1 MLMEQTI
8 DKLNQMKLFG
18 MVSELS
24 RQINMPDISSLSFE
38 ERFSLLVDV
47 EVTSRENRRLR
58 RLLANAHLRENA
70 CIEDIDFRKDRGLDR
85 GFILSL
91 AACSWIE
98 KHYNILIT
106 GPTGVGKTFIACALA
121 NAACRRGHP
130 AIYYRSPRLLGELK
144 MARADGSFVRLLAR
158 LAKTELLII
167 DDWGSGSLSDLEG
180 RDMLEV
186 IEDRYKVRSTIVVSQ
201 LPIDKWH
208 DVIGNPTIADSILDR
223 IVHNSYKIDLKG
235 GSMRKLDSNLTD
247 SVHL

>member
-1 MLMEQTI
+1 MLLEQTI
-8 DKLNQMKLFG
+8 DKLNQMKLLG

-24 RQINMPDISSLSFE
+24 RQINTPDISSLSFE
-38 ERFSLLVDV
+38 ERFSLLVDM
-47 EVTSRENRRLR
+47 EITSRENRRLR
-58 RLLANAHLRENA
+58 RLLANASLRENA
-70 CIEDIDFRKDRGLDR
+70 CLEDIDFRKDRGLDR
-85 GFILSL
+85 GFMLSL

-121 NAACRRGHP
+121 NAACRGGYS

-144 MARADGSFVRLLAR
+144 MARADGSFVKLLAR

-167 DDWGSGSLSDLEG
+167 DDWGLNTLSDSER
-180 RDMLEV
+180 RDILEV
-186 IEDRYKVRSTIVVSQ
+186 IEDRHKVRSTIVVGQ
-201 LPIDKWH
+201 IPLDKWH
-208 DVIGNPTIADSILDR
+208 DVVGNPTIADSILDR

-235 GSMRKLDSNLTD
+235 GSMRKLSFSLTD